1 MQVTILRGRF
11 AVCRKMSPLVLI
23 GRVQALL
30 SANIYQNSIFDL
42 DVLYLLNQIL
52 NFDEYLIIE
61 QALIYLSTCRQNG
74 HLFSGRA
81 PPLLRYA
88 KRGLEQIRD
97 TGLRT
102 FERP

>member
-1 MQVTILRGRF
+1 MQKNVSI
-11 AVCRKMSPLVLI
+11 SSDI

-30 SANIYQNSIFDL
+30 SANTCIYQNSIFDL